1 MAAAQ
6 SKKIDVL
13 KLTLNTASK
22 RKLRKDVEEL
32 HLRNLERQYSEELST
47 LQTEVDFTTD
57 QLKELKNMISLA
69 RHQISLV
76 EICTTSETSKIQNSI
91 TEIHNHKLSFDE
103 VFDRV
108 RQLTKLRKEE
118 LKQCEE
124 NEQELT
130 RLKEKEAAQK
140 NDQMLKEIFCLEK
153 EYDDIER
160 ECAVLK
166 KRNNAIM
173 LKMRRKLVETENIR
187 KELMKKKIPDV
198 QPIRD

>member
-1 MAAAQ
+1 M
-6 SKKIDVL
+6 
-13 KLTLNTASK
+13 
-22 RKLRKDVEEL
+22 RKFI
-32 HLRNLERQYSEELST
+32 LESRLIFEFIFII
-47 LQTEVDFTTD
+47 V
-57 QLKELKNMISLA
+57 
-69 RHQISLV
+69 
-76 EICTTSETSKIQNSI
+76 
-91 TEIHNHKLSFDE
+91 
-103 VFDRV
+103 V

-166 KRNNAIM
+166 VSAIGA
-173 LKMRRKLVETENIR
+173 N
-187 KELMKKKIPDV
+187 PG
-198 QPIRD
+198 P

>member
-22 RKLRKDVEEL
+22 RELRKDVEEL
-32 HLRNLERQYSEELST
+32 HLRNLERQYSEELTT